1 MFTQSCNLLIIII
14 SVTCIVSLT
23 KWLVIVIVI
32 VWLVSHT
39 FSLHVD
45 IISLT
50 KVNKRDFSAH
60 YWPAF
65 ILVSYGNKTY
75 NLVIVLIRI
84 VWVPDPDYTQEV
96 WLHGW

>member
-1 MFTQSCNLLIIII
+1 MFTQSCNLQIIVI
-14 SVTCIVSLT
+14 SVTCTVSLT
-23 KWLVIVIVI
+23 KWLVIVI

-50 KVNKRDFSAH
+50 KVNKRGFSAH

-65 ILVSYGNKTY
+65 ILVSYGNKIC